1 MNPIPDLKAEFIA
14 SSLLENAIPAEQILL
29 RPLGDFKRRSHHDIE
44 DTRELEIG
52 NFKGQ
57 VIASNRSG
65 IYDHLPEQ
73 LFHLPSSASLN
84 SVKKK
89 VDEIRLQR
97 EKEQKSRL
105 FFLPLEQEFF
115 LNRVSL
121 ARLEQRAWELAP
133 DSGLLDELKSFWQ
146 APASLDESVFVQLL
160 PFLPLVSEN
169 RGNLDKAA
177 EIMSVAL
184 RLPVGIRTVFGLKY
198 YYESNA
204 GMGDALLGA
213 DTSLGGELD
222 TYLPQINVDIEV
234 PDPTGLDKYLHNKNF
249 DTLVNW
255 LLGWFI
261 PVEYDF
267 AVSLKLP
274 ADTSAFTLA
283 SDEGFSVPLGYATL
297 AADVNPVLD
306 IVPIFPAD
314 DMKAGSSYA

>member
-1 MNPIPDLKAEFIA
+1 MELRPDLKAEFIA
-14 SSLLENAIPAEQILL
+14 SAWLENAIPPGQILF

-44 DTRELEIG
+44 NTRELELG

-57 VIASNRSG
+57 VIESNRSG

-73 LFHLPSSASLN
+73 LFHLPSSPSLN
-84 SVKKK
+84 TVKKK

-121 ARLEQRAWELAP
+121 ARLEQCAWELGA
-133 DSGLLDELKSFWQ
+133 DSGLLEELKTFWQ

-160 PFLPLVSEN
+160 PFLPLVAQN

-177 EIMSVAL
+177 EVMSAVL
-184 RLPVGIRTVFGLKY
+184 RLPVDFQTIFGLKY
-198 YYESNA
+198 YFESSA
-204 GMGDALLGA
+204 SMGDALLGA

-222 TYLPQINVDIEV
+222 TYLPQINVGIEI
-234 PDPTGLDKYLHNKNF
+234 PNPADLDKYLHNKNF

-274 ADTSAFTLA
+274 DGVSAFTLA
-283 SDEGFSVPLGYATL
+283 SDDGFSVPLGYATL
-297 AADVNPVLD
+297 AA
-306 IVPIFPAD
+306 
-314 DMKAGSSYA
+314 G

>member
-1 MNPIPDLKAEFIA
+1 MELRPDLKAEFIA
-14 SSLLENAIPAEQILL
+14 SAWLENAIPPGQILF

-44 DTRELEIG
+44 NTRELELG

-57 VIASNRSG
+57 VIESNRSG

-73 LFHLPSSASLN
+73 LFHLPSSPSLN
-84 SVKKK
+84 TVKKK

-121 ARLEQRAWELAP
+121 ARLEQCAWELGA
-133 DSGLLDELKSFWQ
+133 DSGLLEELKTFWQ

-160 PFLPLVSEN
+160 PFLPLVAQN

-177 EIMSVAL
+177 EVMSAVL
-184 RLPVGIRTVFGLKY
+184 RLPVDFQTIFGLKY
-198 YYESNA
+198 YFESSA
-204 GMGDALLGA
+204 SMGDALLGA

-222 TYLPQINVDIEV
+222 TYLPQINVGIEILS
-234 PDPTGLDKYLHNKNF
+234 PADLDKYLHNKNF

-274 ADTSAFTLA
+274 AGVSAFTLA
-283 SDEGFSVPLGYATL
+283 SDDGFSVPLGYVTL
-297 AADVNPVLD
+297 AA
-306 IVPIFPAD
+306 
-314 DMKAGSSYA
+314 G

>member
-1 MNPIPDLKAEFIA
+1 MEPRPDLKAEFIA
-14 SSLLENAIPAEQILL
+14 SSWLENAIPAGEILF
-29 RPLGDFKRRSHHDIE
+29 RPLGDFKRRSHRDIE
-44 DTRELEIG
+44 NTRELELG

-57 VIASNRSG
+57 VIDSNRSG

-73 LFHLPSSASLN
+73 LFHLPSSANLN
-84 SVKKK
+84 TVKKK

-97 EKEQKSRL
+97 EKEQQSRL

-121 ARLEQRAWELAP
+121 ARLEQCAWELGP
-133 DSGLLDELKSFWQ
+133 DSGLLEELKAFWQ
-146 APASLDESVFVQLL
+146 APPSLDESVFVQLL

-184 RLPVGIRTVFGLKY
+184 RLPVEVQVIFGLKY
-198 YYESNA
+198 HYESNA
-204 GMGDALLGA
+204 SMGDALLGA
-213 DTSLGGELD
+213 DTALGGELD

-234 PDPTGLDKYLHNKNF
+234 PDPAGLDKYLHNPNF
-249 DTLVNW
+249 DTLVTW

-274 ADTSAFTLA
+274 PGASAFTLA
-283 SDEGFSVPLGYATL
+283 SDDGFSVPLGYATL
-297 AADVNPVLD
+297 AA
-306 IVPIFPAD
+306 
-314 DMKAGSSYA
+314 G

>member
-1 MNPIPDLKAEFIA
+1 MEPRPDLKAEFIA
-14 SSLLENAIPAEQILL
+14 SSWLENDPAAQILF
-29 RPLGDFKRRSHHDIE
+29 RPLGNFKRRSHRDIE

-73 LFHLPSSASLN
+73 LFHLPSSANLN
-84 SVKKK
+84 TLKKK

-121 ARLEQRAWELAP
+121 ARLEQCAWELGP
-133 DSGLLDELKSFWQ
+133 DSGLLDELKAFWQ
-146 APASLDESVFVQLL
+146 APASLDEGVFVQLL
-160 PFLPLVSEN
+160 PFLPLVAEN
-169 RGNLDKAA
+169 RGNLGKAA
-177 EIMSVAL
+177 EIMSIAL
-184 RLPVGIRTVFGLKY
+184 RLPVEIREIFGLKY
-198 YYESNA
+198 HYKSDA
-204 GMGDALLGA
+204 SMGDALLGA

-222 TYLPQINVDIEV
+222 TYLPQIDVDIEV
-234 PDPTGLDKYLHNKNF
+234 PDAATLAKYLHNENF
-249 DTLVNW
+249 DSLVTW

-274 ADTSAFTLA
+274 AEASACMIA
-283 SDEGFSVPLGYATL
+283 SGDDFSVPLGYATL
-297 AADVNPVLD
+297 AA
-306 IVPIFPAD
+306 
-314 DMKAGSSYA
+314 S

>member
-1 MNPIPDLKAEFIA
+1 MEPRPDLKAEFIA
-14 SSLLENAIPAEQILL
+14 SALLENAIPPGQILF
-29 RPLGDFKRRSHHDIE
+29 RPLGDFKRRSHRDIE
-44 DTRELEIG
+44 NTRELELG

-57 VIASNRSG
+57 VIESNRSG

-73 LFHLPSSASLN
+73 LFHLPSSVSLN
-84 SVKKK
+84 TVKKK

-121 ARLEQRAWELAP
+121 ARLEQCAWELGP
-133 DSGLLDELKSFWQ
+133 DSGLLEELKTFWQ
-146 APASLDESVFVQLL
+146 APSSLDENVFVQLL
-160 PFLPLVSEN
+160 PLLPLVSEN

-177 EIMSVAL
+177 EIMTVAL
-184 RLPVGIRTVFGLKY
+184 RLPVEIQIIFGLKY
-198 YYESNA
+198 HFESNA
-204 GMGDALLGA
+204 SMGDALLGA

-222 TYLPQINVDIEV
+222 TYLPQVNVGIEV
-234 PDPTGLDKYLHNKNF
+234 PDPAALDKYLHNKNF
-249 DTLVNW
+249 DALVTW

-274 ADTSAFTLA
+274 AETSALSLS
-283 SDEGFSVPLGYATL
+283 SDDGISVPLGYATL
-297 AADVNPVLD
+297 AA
-306 IVPIFPAD
+306 
-314 DMKAGSSYA
+314 G

>member
-1 MNPIPDLKAEFIA
+1 MEPRPDLKAEFIA
-14 SSLLENAIPAEQILL
+14 SALLENAIPPGQILF
-29 RPLGDFKRRSHHDIE
+29 RPLGDFKRRSHRDIE
-44 DTRELEIG
+44 NTRELELG

-57 VIASNRSG
+57 VIESNRSG

-73 LFHLPSSASLN
+73 LFHLPSSVSLN
-84 SVKKK
+84 TVKKK

-121 ARLEQRAWELAP
+121 ARLEQCAWELGP
-133 DSGLLDELKSFWQ
+133 DSGLLEELKTFWQ
-146 APASLDESVFVQLL
+146 APSSLDENVFVQLL
-160 PFLPLVSEN
+160 PLLPLVSEN

-177 EIMSVAL
+177 EIMTVAL
-184 RLPVGIRTVFGLKY
+184 RLPVEIQIIFGLKY
-198 YYESNA
+198 HFESNA
-204 GMGDALLGA
+204 SMGDALLGA

-222 TYLPQINVDIEV
+222 TYLPQVNVGIEV
-234 PDPTGLDKYLHNKNF
+234 PDPATLDKYLHNKNF
-249 DTLVNW
+249 DALVTW

-274 ADTSAFTLA
+274 AETSAFSLS
-283 SDEGFSVPLGYATL
+283 SDDGISVPLGYATL
-297 AADVNPVLD
+297 AA
-306 IVPIFPAD
+306 
-314 DMKAGSSYA
+314 G

>member
-1 MNPIPDLKAEFIA
+1 MEPRPDLKAEFIA
-14 SSLLENAIPAEQILL
+14 SAWLENAIPPEQILF
-29 RPLGDFKRRSHHDIE
+29 RPLGDFKRRSHPDIE
-44 DTRELEIG
+44 STGELELG

-57 VIASNRSG
+57 VIESNRSG

-73 LFHLPSSASLN
+73 LFHLPSSVSLN
-84 SVKKK
+84 TVKKK

-121 ARLEQRAWELAP
+121 ARLEQCAWELGP
-133 DSGLLDELKSFWQ
+133 DSGLLEELKAFWQ
-146 APASLDESVFVQLL
+146 APASLDDNVFVQLL
-160 PFLPLVSEN
+160 PSLPLVAQN
-169 RGNLDKAA
+169 RGDLDKAA
-177 EIMSVAL
+177 EIMSAAL
-184 RLPVGIRTVFGLKY
+184 GLPVAIQTVFGLKY
-198 YYESNA
+198 HFESNA

-222 TYLPQINVDIEV
+222 TYLPQINIDIEV
-234 PDPTGLDKYLHNKNF
+234 PAPADLAKYLRNKNF
-249 DTLVNW
+249 DMLVNW

-274 ADTSAFTLA
+274 AETSAFSLS
-283 SDEGFSVPLGYATL
+283 SDDDISVPLGYATL
-297 AADVNPVLD
+297 AA
-306 IVPIFPAD
+306 
-314 DMKAGSSYA
+314 G

>member
-1 MNPIPDLKAEFIA
+1 MEPRPDLKAEFIA
-14 SSLLENAIPAEQILL
+14 SSWLENDIPARQILF

-44 DTRELEIG
+44 NTRELELG

-57 VIASNRSG
+57 VIDSNRSG

-84 SVKKK
+84 TVKKK

-121 ARLEQRAWELAP
+121 AKLEQCAWELGP
-133 DSGLLDELKSFWQ
+133 DSGLLEELKAFWQ
-146 APASLDESVFVQLL
+146 TPSSLDEAVFVQLL

-184 RLPVGIRTVFGLKY
+184 RLPVEIQIIYGLKY
-198 YYESNA
+198 HYESNVN
-204 GMGDALLGA
+204 MGDVLLGA
-213 DTSLGGELD
+213 DTALGGDLE
-222 TYLPQINVDIEV
+222 TYLPQIQVSIEV
-234 PDPTGLDKYLHNKNF
+234 PDPAALDQYLHNKAF
-249 DTLVNW
+249 DTVVTW

-267 AVSLKLP
+267 TVSLQLP
-274 ADTSAFTLA
+274 AEASAFIIT
-283 SDEGFSVPLGYATL
+283 SGDVPSVPLGYATL
-297 AADVNPVLD
+297 AA
-306 IVPIFPAD
+306 
-314 DMKAGSSYA
+314 G

>member
-1 MNPIPDLKAEFIA
+1 MEPRPDLKAEFIA
-14 SSLLENAIPAEQILL
+14 SSWLENDIPARQILF
-29 RPLGDFKRRSHHDIE
+29 RALGDFKRRSHRDIE
-44 DTRELEIG
+44 NTRELELG

-57 VIASNRSG
+57 VIDSNRSG

-73 LFHLPSSASLN
+73 LFHLPSSTNLN

-121 ARLEQRAWELAP
+121 ARLEQCAWELGA
-133 DSGLLDELKSFWQ
+133 DSGLLEALKTFWQ

-160 PFLPLVSEN
+160 PLLPLVSEN

-177 EIMSVAL
+177 KIMTVAL
-184 RLPVGIRTVFGLKY
+184 RLPVEIQIVFGLKY
-198 YYESNA
+198 HYESNA
-204 GMGDALLGA
+204 SMGDALLGA
-213 DTSLGGELD
+213 DTSLGGDLD
-222 TYLPQINVDIEV
+222 TYLPQVNIGIEV
-234 PDPTGLDKYLHNKNF
+234 PDPAGLDKYLHNQSF
-249 DTLVNW
+249 DALVNW

-267 AVSLKLP
+267 AISLKLP
-274 ADTSAFTLA
+274 AEASAFSLA
-283 SDEGFSVPLGYATL
+283 SDDGFSVPLGYTML
-297 AADVNPVLD
+297 AA
-306 IVPIFPAD
+306 
-314 DMKAGSSYA
+314 G

>member
-1 MNPIPDLKAEFIA
+1 MNPRPDLKAEFIA
-14 SSLLENAIPAEQILL
+14 SSWLENDIPAAQILF

-44 DTRELEIG
+44 NTRELELG

-57 VIASNRSG
+57 VIDSNRSG

-73 LFHLPSSASLN
+73 LFHLPSSTNLGT
-84 SVKKK
+84 VKKK

-121 ARLEQRAWELAP
+121 ARLEQCAWELGA
-133 DSGLLDELKSFWQ
+133 DSGLLQELKAFWQ
-146 APASLDESVFVQLL
+146 APPSLDESVFVQLL
-160 PFLPLVSEN
+160 PLLPLVSEN

-177 EIMSVAL
+177 EIMTIAL
-184 RLPVGIRTVFGLKY
+184 RLPVEIHIIYGLKY
-198 YYESNA
+198 HYECNA
-204 GMGDALLGA
+204 SMGDALLGA
-213 DTSLGGELD
+213 DTALGGDLD

-234 PDPTGLDKYLHNKNF
+234 PSPAGLDKYLHNPNF
-249 DTLVNW
+249 DVLVNW
-255 LLGWFI
+255 LLGWFV

-274 ADTSAFTLA
+274 ADASAFTLA
-283 SDEGFSVPLGYATL
+283 SEDGFSVPLGYATL
-297 AADVNPVLD
+297 SAEINFA
-306 IVPIFPAD
+306 
-314 DMKAGSSYA
+314 

>member
-1 MNPIPDLKAEFIA
+1 MEPRPDLKAEFIA
-14 SSLLENAIPAEQILL
+14 SSWLENAIPPGQILF

-44 DTRELEIG
+44 NTRELELG
-52 NFKGQ
+52 NFKGR
-57 VIASNRSG
+57 VIESNRSG

-84 SVKKK
+84 TVKKK

-121 ARLEQRAWELAP
+121 TRLEQCAWELDP
-133 DSGLLDELKSFWQ
+133 NSGLLEELKTFWQ

-160 PFLPLVSEN
+160 PFLPLVAQN

-177 EIMSVAL
+177 EIISAAL
-184 RLPVGIRTVFGLKY
+184 RLPVAIETIFGLKY
-198 YYESNA
+198 YFESHA
-204 GMGDALLGA
+204 SMGDALLGA

-222 TYLPQINVDIEV
+222 TYLPQINVGIEV
-234 PDPTGLDKYLHNKNF
+234 PTPADLAKYLHNKNF
-249 DTLVNW
+249 DMLVNW

-267 AVSLKLP
+267 TVSLKLP
-274 ADTSAFTLA
+274 AETSAFTIA
-283 SDEGFSVPLGYATL
+283 SDDGFSVPLGYATL
-297 AADVNPVLD
+297 ATGQHA
-306 IVPIFPAD
+306 
-314 DMKAGSSYA
+314 

>member
-1 MNPIPDLKAEFIA
+1 MEPTPDLKAEFVA
-14 SSLLENAIPAEQILL
+14 SSWLENGIPAEELL
-29 RPLGDFKRRSHHDIE
+29 FRPLGDFKRRSHHDVE
-44 DTRELEIG
+44 NTKELELG

-57 VIASNRSG
+57 VIESNRSG

-73 LFHLPSSASLN
+73 LFHLPSSTNLN

-121 ARLEQRAWELAP
+121 SRLEQCAWELGP
-133 DSGLLDELKSFWQ
+133 DSGLLNELKAFWQ
-146 APASLDESVFVQLL
+146 APASLDETVFVQLL

-169 RGNLDKAA
+169 RGDLDKAA
-177 EIMSVAL
+177 EILSIAL
-184 RLPVGIRTVFGLKY
+184 RLSVSLREVYGLKY
-198 YYESNA
+198 EYESNA
-204 GMGDALLGA
+204 SMGDVLLGA
-213 DTSLGGELD
+213 DTALGGQLD
-222 TYLPQINVDIEV
+222 TYLPHINIDIEV
-234 PDPTGLDKYLHNKNF
+234 PNAAELAKYLHNKPF

-267 AVSLKLP
+267 TVSLQLP
-274 ADTSAFTLA
+274 GGSSALQITSD
-283 SDEGFSVPLGYATL
+283 DEFSIPLGYATL
-297 AADVNPVLD
+297 AV
-306 IVPIFPAD
+306 
-314 DMKAGSSYA
+314 G